1 MLAALSGVTGGLLA
15 LSLGVGHAV
24 EPDHLA
30 AVSTLVADLKGGA
43 LRRRVGRAALLGVAW
58 GAGHTLAILG
68 VGLVITALRAT
79 IPGRLDDAFELVV
92 AATLLFLGTRAIARA
107 IRAGR
112 SGPARLHAHGAGAH
126 HVEHTHEGPH
136 DHVHLGRVTLAS
148 QPLVVGIL
156 HGLAGSGALAASAF
170 AAMPSHAASIAFLL
184 LFGAGATIGMAAAAA
199 LGGLVSARLAAGRR
213 ASIAM
218 VATAGVLSLAL
229 GAVKGWPLAL
239 RLLSP

>member
-15 LSLGVGHAV
+15 LSLGMGHAV

-30 AVSTLVADLKGGA
+30 AVSTLVADLRGGA
-43 LRRRVGRAALLGVAW
+43 LRRRVGRAALLGVSW
-58 GAGHTLAILG
+58 GAGHTLAILV
-68 VGLVITALRAT
+68 VGLAIGALRAT
-79 IPGRLDDAFELVV
+79 VPGRLDDLFELVV
-92 AATLLFLGTRAIARA
+92 AATLLVLGGRSIARA
-107 IRAGR
+107 VRAGR
-112 SGPARLHAHGAGAH
+112 SGPARPHAHRAGAH
-126 HVEHTHEGPH
+126 HVHHTHEGPS
-136 DHVHLGRVTLAS
+136 DHVHLGRVTLAR
-148 QPLVVGIL
+148 QPLVVGLL

-170 AAMPSHAASIAFLL
+170 AAMPSHAASIAFLV
-184 LFGAGATIGMAAAAA
+184 LFGVGATIGMAGAAA

-213 ASIAM
+213 ASVAL